1 MKKHRIFRPRRF
13 FAALMAGTSVFLA
26 ACQPTPETE
35 IISQKE
41 DIQDVI
47 QDYTQAGDAS
57 GDTGYASGSSG
68 DTSGQQGQTL
78 AQRLGVPESIS
89 FEITSENGGPSITA
103 DHIPVEFPQADRAG
117 AATVVRADLT
127 DEQLWTLV
135 EGFTQGVELYEP
147 LPSTKEDLQE
157 NIEQM
162 QEEINAIRESGSEEE
177 QGQISEL
184 EEIIRFRQ
192 SFIES
197 APSRDSLEYVPMS
210 KEWENDEFGMERIS
224 GQNNQGDMT
233 YSVYAT
239 KDASTYMVSLTK
251 EETSISKH
259 ASLCTEAALHGM
271 SGGMG
276 AKGKPS
282 FENKICACTDEE
294 AVQTALDFLSE
305 QGIAT
310 EDLMARKIEPVIWCD
325 FNQET
330 VSEGYVGY
338 KIDLCR
344 SVGDILQTFT
354 DDHIWYMDI
363 NGEVAPENEG
373 RLPYDYE
380 SLTITVTDDGI
391 VDFYWTNPMEI
402 TQVLSED
409 VALKS
414 FDEIQKIME
423 QHALMAYES
432 YSLDS
437 YENEIPLKL
446 GKVTFGMMRVQNPDS
461 DGEYTLVPVWDVFAY
476 LSDGTLSASSM
487 MTINAMDGSIIS
499 RNTGY

>member
-1 MKKHRIFRPRRF
+1 MKMHRIYFRPRGL
-13 FAALMAGTSVFLA
+13 FAAFMAGTCLFLA

-57 GDTGYASGSSG
+57 GSSG
-68 DTSGQQGQTL
+68 DTSGQPGQTL

-89 FEITSENGGPSITA
+89 FEITSENGDATITA
-103 DHIPVEFPQADRAG
+103 DNIPVEFPQADRAG

-135 EGFTQGVELYEP
+135 DGFTQGVELYEP

-157 NIEQM
+157 NIEEM

-177 QGQISEL
+177 QGQIPEL
-184 EEIIRFRQ
+184 EELIRFRQ
-192 SFIES
+192 SFIET
-197 APSRDSLEYVPMS
+197 APSRDSLEYIPIS
-210 KEWENDEFGMERIS
+210 REWEIDESGMESIN
-224 GQNNQGDMT
+224 GDNNQGDMT
-233 YSVYAT
+233 YSVYAN
-239 KDASTYMVSLTK
+239 KDASTYTVSLSK
-251 EETSISKH
+251 EETSISKD
-259 ASLCTEAALHGM
+259 ASLWTETALQGI

-276 AKGKPS
+276 EKGKNS

-294 AVQTALDFLSE
+294 AVQTALDFLSA

-310 EDLMARKIEPVIWCD
+310 EDLIARKIEPVILCD

-344 SVGDILQTFT
+344 SVGDIPQTFT
-354 DDHIWYMDI
+354 DDHIWYMDM

-373 RLPYDYE
+373 RVPYDYE

-391 VDFYWTNPMEI
+391 VDFYWNNPMEI
-402 TQVLSED
+402 IQVLSED

-423 QHALMAYES
+423 QQVLMAYES
-432 YSLDS
+432 YFPDG
-437 YENEIPLKL
+437 YEYEIPLKL

-461 DGEYTLVPVWDVFAY
+461 EEEYTLIPVWDVFAY
-476 LSDGTLSASSM
+476 NPDDTLGTRSL

>member
-1 MKKHRIFRPRRF
+1 MKMHRIYFRPRGL
-13 FAALMAGTSVFLA
+13 FAAFMAGTCLFLA

-57 GDTGYASGSSG
+57 GSSG
-68 DTSGQQGQTL
+68 DTSGQPGQTL

-89 FEITSENGGPSITA
+89 FEITSENGGATITA
-103 DHIPVEFPQADRAG
+103 DNIPVEFPQADRAG

-135 EGFTQGVELYEP
+135 DGFTQGVELYEP

-157 NIEQM
+157 NIEEM

-177 QGQISEL
+177 QGQIPEL
-184 EEIIRFRQ
+184 EELIRFRQ
-192 SFIES
+192 SFIET
-197 APSRDSLEYVPMS
+197 APSRDSLEYIPIS
-210 KEWENDEFGMERIS
+210 REWEIDESGMESIN
-224 GQNNQGDMT
+224 GDNNQGDMT
-233 YSVYAT
+233 YSVYAN
-239 KDASTYMVSLTK
+239 KDASTYTVSLSK
-251 EETSISKH
+251 EETSISKD
-259 ASLCTEAALHGM
+259 ASLWTETALQGI

-276 AKGKPS
+276 EKGKNS

-294 AVQTALDFLSE
+294 AVQTALDFLSA

-310 EDLMARKIEPVIWCD
+310 EDLIARKIEPVILCD

-344 SVGDILQTFT
+344 SVGDIPQTFT
-354 DDHIWYMDI
+354 DDHIWYMDM

-373 RLPYDYE
+373 RVPYDYE
-380 SLTITVTDDGI
+380 SLNITVTDDGI
-391 VDFYWTNPMEI
+391 VDFYWNNPMEI
-402 TQVLSED
+402 IQVLSED

-423 QHALMAYES
+423 QQVLMAYES
-432 YSLDS
+432 YFPDG
-437 YENEIPLKL
+437 YEYEIPLKL

-461 DGEYTLVPVWDVFAY
+461 EEEYTLIPVWDVFAY
-476 LSDGTLSASSM
+476 NPDDTLGTRSL

>member
-1 MKKHRIFRPRRF
+1 M
-13 FAALMAGTSVFLA
+13 FLA

-57 GDTGYASGSSG
+57 GSSG
-68 DTSGQQGQTL
+68 DTFGQPGQTL

-89 FEITSENGGPSITA
+89 FEITSENGGATITA
-103 DHIPVEFPQADRAG
+103 DNIPVEFPQADRAG

-135 EGFTQGVELYEP
+135 DGFTQGVELYEP

-157 NIEQM
+157 NIEEM

-177 QGQISEL
+177 QGQIPEL
-184 EEIIRFRQ
+184 EELIRFRQ
-192 SFIES
+192 SFIET
-197 APSRDSLEYVPMS
+197 APSRDSLEYIPIS
-210 KEWENDEFGMERIS
+210 REWEIDESGMESIN
-224 GQNNQGDMT
+224 GDNNQGDMT
-233 YSVYAT
+233 YSVYAN
-239 KDASTYMVSLTK
+239 KDASTYTVSLSK
-251 EETSISKH
+251 EETSISKD
-259 ASLCTEAALHGM
+259 ASLWTETALQGI

-276 AKGKPS
+276 EKGKNS

-310 EDLMARKIEPVIWCD
+310 EDLIARKIEPVILCD

-344 SVGDILQTFT
+344 SVGDIPQTFT
-354 DDHIWYMDI
+354 DDHIWYMDM

-373 RLPYDYE
+373 RVPYDYE
-380 SLTITVTDDGI
+380 SLNITVTDDGI
-391 VDFYWTNPMEI
+391 VDFYWNNPMEI
-402 TQVLSED
+402 IQVLSED

-423 QHALMAYES
+423 QQVLMAYES
-432 YSLDS
+432 YFPDG
-437 YENEIPLKL
+437 YEYEIPLKL

-461 DGEYTLVPVWDVFAY
+461 EEEYTLIPVWDVFAY
-476 LSDGTLSASSM
+476 NPDDTLGTRSL

>member
-1 MKKHRIFRPRRF
+1 M
-13 FAALMAGTSVFLA
+13 
-26 ACQPTPETE
+26 
-35 IISQKE
+35 
-41 DIQDVI
+41 
-47 QDYTQAGDAS
+47 
-57 GDTGYASGSSG
+57 
-68 DTSGQQGQTL
+68 
-78 AQRLGVPESIS
+78 
-89 FEITSENGGPSITA
+89 
-103 DHIPVEFPQADRAG
+103 
-117 AATVVRADLT
+117 
-127 DEQLWTLV
+127 
-135 EGFTQGVELYEP
+135 
-147 LPSTKEDLQE
+147 PSTKEDLQE
-157 NIEQM
+157 NIEEM

-177 QGQISEL
+177 QGQIPEL
-184 EEIIRFRQ
+184 EELIRFRQ
-192 SFIES
+192 SFIET
-197 APSRDSLEYVPMS
+197 APSRDSLEYIPIS
-210 KEWENDEFGMERIS
+210 REWEIDESGMESIN
-224 GQNNQGDMT
+224 GDNNQGDMT
-233 YSVYAT
+233 YSVYAN
-239 KDASTYMVSLTK
+239 KDASTYTVSLSK
-251 EETSISKH
+251 EETSISKD
-259 ASLCTEAALHGM
+259 ASLWTETALQGI

-276 AKGKPS
+276 EKGKNS

-310 EDLMARKIEPVIWCD
+310 EDLIARKIEPVILCD

-344 SVGDILQTFT
+344 SVGDIPQTFT
-354 DDHIWYMDI
+354 DDHIWYMDM

-373 RLPYDYE
+373 RVPYDYE
-380 SLTITVTDDGI
+380 SLNITVTDDGI
-391 VDFYWTNPMEI
+391 VDFYWNNPMEI
-402 TQVLSED
+402 IQVLSED

-423 QHALMAYES
+423 QNDLMAYES

>member
-1 MKKHRIFRPRRF
+1 MKMHRIYFRPRGL
-13 FAALMAGTSVFLA
+13 FAAFMAGTCLFLA

-57 GDTGYASGSSG
+57 GSSG
-68 DTSGQQGQTL
+68 DTSGQPGQPL

-89 FEITSENGGPSITA
+89 FEITSENGGATITA
-103 DHIPVEFPQADRAG
+103 DNIPVEFPQADRAG

-157 NIEQM
+157 NIEEM

-177 QGQISEL
+177 QGQIPEL
-184 EEIIRFRQ
+184 EELIRFRQ
-192 SFIES
+192 SFIET
-197 APSRDSLEYVPMS
+197 APSRDSLEYIPIS
-210 KEWENDEFGMERIS
+210 REWEIDESGMESIN
-224 GQNNQGDMT
+224 GDNNQGDMT
-233 YSVYAT
+233 YSVYAH
-239 KDASTYMVSLTK
+239 KDASTYTVSLSK
-251 EETSISKH
+251 EETSISKD
-259 ASLCTEAALHGM
+259 ASLWTETALQGI

-276 AKGKPS
+276 EKGKNS

-310 EDLMARKIEPVIWCD
+310 EDLIARKIEPVILCD

-344 SVGDILQTFT
+344 SVGDIPQTFT
-354 DDHIWYMDI
+354 DDHIWYMDM
-363 NGEVAPENEG
+363 NGEVLPENEG
-373 RLPYDYE
+373 RVPYDYE

-391 VDFYWTNPMEI
+391 VDFYWDNPMEI
-402 TQVLSED
+402 TQILSEN

-414 FDEIQKIME
+414 FDEIQKIIE

-432 YSLDS
+432 YSKDGYDLG
-437 YENEIPLKL
+437 EPLKM
-446 GKVTFGMMRVQNPDS
+446 GKITFGMMRVQNPDS
-461 DGEYTLVPVWDVFAY
+461 EEEYTLVPVWDVFAY
-476 LSDGTLSASSM
+476 NPDDTLGTRSL